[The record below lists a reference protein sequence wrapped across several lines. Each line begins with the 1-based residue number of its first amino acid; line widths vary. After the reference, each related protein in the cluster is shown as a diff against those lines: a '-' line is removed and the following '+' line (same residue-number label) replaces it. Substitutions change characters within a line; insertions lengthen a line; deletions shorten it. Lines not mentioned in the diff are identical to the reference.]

1 MLMTQGAGLKYT
13 CGGDGRIRWSHA
25 KGSVSPR
32 RAIHVWLMAGTVWFN
47 KTMMG
52 YPKQITLVIHD
63 IPDGDHTDL

>member
-1 MLMTQGAGLKYT
+1 
-13 CGGDGRIRWSHA
+13 
-25 KGSVSPR
+25 
-32 RAIHVWLMAGTVWFN
+32 VWLMAGTVWFN